1 MGLFSK
7 KDPCPVC
14 GEDVKGLFLVKIAGK
29 QALCK
34 DCSRQI
40 SMNEELLKTATPDF
54 IREHLAYRRK
64 NAEQYATLHWAVE
77 YKDVTGLKVG
87 VDPQACCFYIVHD
100 QLHDEDNPLVFSF
113 DQLTGYELYRL
124 NKKVDDA
131 DTPGETKL
139 DTAMTFLA
147 DLSRLVKKDTS
158 DTDYFKLKLATTDPY
173 WPEIFLKIYFT
184 TNQMKGI
191 CGFAPQMEAIGQLFK
206 HIVRKE
212 PVTIY

>member
-212 PVTIY
+212 PVTI

>member
-158 DTDYFKLKLATTDPY
+158 DTDYFKLKLVTTDPY